1 MALAKAQIFLL
12 ANIAGM
18 CKAIV
23 YCIVQ
28 LKNFYTLQGM
38 SDLLSP
44 LLVELTNEADA
55 YWCFEGLM
63 QRTIFCS
70 QPKDQDM
77 DKQLVC

>member
-1 MALAKAQIFLL
+1 
-12 ANIAGM
+12 
-18 CKAIV
+18 
-23 YCIVQ
+23 
-28 LKNFYTLQGM
+28 M

-44 LLVELTNEADA
+44 LLVEMTNESDA

-77 DKQLVC
+77 DKQLVGEMIK